1 MSETVRTRRWTRGE
15 YDRLVEHGI
24 FAAGERIELLGGLL
38 VVREPQG
45 GRHAMAV
52 RMVEEALRAAF
63 ASGWDVRGQLPV
75 ALDEESEPEP
85 DVSVVPGSFRDY
97 PHAHPAG
104 VVLVVE
110 VADSSLALDRGEKAA
125 LYARARVPE
134 YWIVNLMGHA
144 LEVYRDPAPD
154 ARAPFGWRYREVVSL
169 RAGETI
175 IPVAAPAAVVAVGD
189 LVP

>member
-1 MSETVRTRRWTRGE
+1 MGETVRTRRWTRGE

-45 GRHAMAV
+45 GRHAMGV

-75 ALDEESEPEP
+75 ALDAESEPEP

-97 PHAHPAG
+97 PLSHPTRA
-104 VVLVVE
+104 VLVVE
-110 VADSSLALDRGEKAA
+110 IADSSLALDRGEKAG
-125 LYARARVPE
+125 LYARAGMPE
-134 YWIVNLMGHA
+134 YWIVNLGERA

-154 ARAPFGWRYREVVSL
+154 AEAAFGWRYAAVVTL
-169 RAGETI
+169 RPGQTVA
-175 IPVAAPAAVVAVGD
+175 PVAAPAVAIAVAD

>member
-1 MSETVRTRRWTRGE
+1 VEC
-15 YDRLVEHGI
+15 DRLVEHGI
-24 FAAGERIELLGGLL
+24 FASGERVELLGGLL
-38 VVREPQG
+38 VVRERQG
-45 GRHAMAV
+45 GRHATAV

-85 DVSVVPGSFRDY
+85 DVSVVPGSFRDD

-104 VVLVVE
+104 AVLVVE
-110 VADSSLALDRGEKAA
+110 VADSSLALDRGEKAG

-134 YWIVNLMGHA
+134 YWIVDLAGHA
-144 LEVYRDPAPD
+144 LEVSRDPAPD
-154 ARAPFGWRYREVVSL
+154 PRPPFGWRYREVVAL
-169 RAGETI
+169 RAGEAIT
-175 IPVAAPAAVVAVGD
+175 PGAAPAAVIAVAD